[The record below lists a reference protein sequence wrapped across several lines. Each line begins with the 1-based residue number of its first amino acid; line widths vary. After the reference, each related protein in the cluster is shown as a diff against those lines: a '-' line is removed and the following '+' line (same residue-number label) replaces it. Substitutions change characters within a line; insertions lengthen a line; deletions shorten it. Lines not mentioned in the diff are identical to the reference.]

1 MKGGARKQR
10 RGGAVAPNL
19 LETCWCWTTVAFLFV
34 VFVDFVD
41 FFRCNAV
48 LFVRCAANGTFDG
61 MLRQTSRRELTRLY
75 TLFGKGE
82 SLFSVFSHS
91 EGFS

>member
-19 LETCWCWTTVAFLFV
+19 LKTCWCWSTVAFLFV

-41 FFRCNAV
+41 FVDFC
-48 LFVRCAANGTFDG
+48 
-61 MLRQTSRRELTRLY
+61 
-75 TLFGKGE
+75 
-82 SLFSVFSHS
+82 
-91 EGFS
+91 